1 MRSLIWFCVLVAS
14 SAEGLAQPAQ
24 AAPRLIYAAAHIAAE
39 NTLLVASQQER
50 ADASTNASIAETL
63 LYAFSLIGVK
73 YRYGGK
79 NADTGFDCSG
89 FIRHVFAETLALA
102 LPHSAYA
109 MSKLGNPI
117 ENDGLEPGDL
127 VFYKTRKHA
136 FSHVGLYIG
145 DGRFVHA
152 PSRGKTVEI
161 VDMDNTYWRKRFN
174 GARRLIAAPSDSGSE
189 ISSPSA
195 DSLKPATATTVE
207 HAITPVVPYPRAQA
221 PVHIN
226 RPHS

>member
-1 MRSLIWFCVLVAS
+1 MRSVIWFCVLVAS
-14 SAEGLAQPAQ
+14 SAEGLAQQAP
-24 AAPRLIYAAAHIAAE
+24 AAPRPISAAADVAAD
-39 NTLLVASQQER
+39 NTLLAAAQQER
-50 ADASTNASIAETL
+50 ADASIAETL

-79 NADTGFDCSG
+79 DADTGFDCSG
-89 FIRHVFAETLALA
+89 FIRHVFAETLSLA

-117 ENDGLEPGDL
+117 EKDGLQPGDL

-161 VDMDNTYWRKRFN
+161 VEMDNSYWRKRFN
-174 GARRLIAAPSDSGSE
+174 GARRLIAGPPGKE
-189 ISSPSA
+189 ISGPPA
-195 DSLKPATATTVE
+195 DI
-207 HAITPVVPYPRAQA
+207 H
-221 PVHIN
+221 
-226 RPHS
+226 